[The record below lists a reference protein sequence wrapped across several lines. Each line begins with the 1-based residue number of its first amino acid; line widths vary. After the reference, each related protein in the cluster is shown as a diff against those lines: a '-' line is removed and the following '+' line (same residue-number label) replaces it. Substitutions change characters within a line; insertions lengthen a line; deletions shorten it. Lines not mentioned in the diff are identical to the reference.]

1 MDLLDLFLVFSAG
14 VGLGYWWSILRVY
27 HRLAS
32 DPQRLVRLGE
42 ELQKLHDD
50 AESENEPR
58 KIRIEKHGSELY
70 LFTEDTDEFLAQG
83 MTLEDA
89 LDRVNKRFPG
99 QLFKGHI
106 TKEDAERL
114 GITVKQI

>member
-1 MDLLDLFLVFSAG
+1 MDLTDLLLVFG
-14 VGLGYWWSILRVY
+14 VGFAAGYWWSVLRVY

-32 DPQRLVRLGE
+32 DPQRLVKLGQ
-42 ELQKLHDD
+42 ELQKLHDE

-83 MTLEDA
+83 LTLEEA
-89 LDRVNKRFPG
+89 LERINKRFPG

-114 GITVKQI
+114 GITAKQI